1 MKKPFLFFLLAAI
14 LISASTLHSQTWL
27 AEYQTWEYDVSGGW
41 DSTMYGKLVMY
52 VEGDTT
58 IQGISCK
65 RMVHVQPNG
74 DQFELYAYE
83 EQERVFVWDEF
94 LETFVK
100 IYDFTLVAGDTVFF
114 QGSRKYVI
122 EEAGTATIAGAD
134 RKYQVVHLSGNS
146 LDAGKCLIVE
156 GIGLLSRYDTFNP
169 LYDCIYF
176 FLNNSFC
183 DEAVDGRSYRFRCF
197 IEAFITHDPFGLCTL
212 SDVSEIATSAH
223 LQIFPNPAQSE
234 FTVYLEGGDSSPGLL
249 QLFDA
254 AGRLCLQR
262 TINDLSIPTLIPAS
276 GLHTGNYTIIFTGEK
291 AVWRSRLI
299 IINY

>member
-1 MKKPFLFFLLAAI
+1 MKKQSLFYLLAAI

-27 AEYQTWEYDVSGGW
+27 AEGQTWEYDVSGGW
-41 DSTMYGKLVMY
+41 DPTMYGKLVMY

-74 DQFELYAYE
+74 DQYELYAYE
-83 EQERVFVWDEF
+83 EQERVFVWEDYQEIF
-94 LETFVK
+94 IK
-100 IYDFTLVAGDTVFF
+100 IYDFTLGAGDTVFF
-114 QGSRKYVI
+114 QFGRKYVI

-146 LDAGKCLIVE
+146 LDDGKCLLVE

-197 IEAFITHDPFGLCTL
+197 AEGGGVVHDPFGLCTL
-212 SDVSEIATSAH
+212 SGVSEIDHGAQ
-223 LQIFPNPAQSE
+223 LQISPNPAQTE
-234 FTVYLEGGDSSPGLL
+234 FTVYLEGGGPGLL

-262 TINDLSIPTLIPAS
+262 TINDLSLPTLIPAS
-276 GLHTGNYTIIFTGEK
+276 GLHTGSYTIIFTGEK
-291 AVWRSRLI
+291 AVWGSRLL